1 MASQTGSQIIV
12 ICILTNMSRSK
23 GNQAMKFGLFIE
35 YNTKSYTRCGEESI
49 PIPFSKKKFKIEHIS
64 ESITAN
70 TQR

>member
-1 MASQTGSQIIV
+1 
-12 ICILTNMSRSK
+12 MSRSK